1 MSVSGMYKM
10 LSKDVGQVEQS
21 SQLGIS
27 SHYIDPFTNN
37 ADMGMWWD
45 STSGMSTSGPPVKP
59 SYDPARRWGLIS
71 GPSTLDHSGGGST
84 YVISGHIVGNSST
97 FVAENIGREGQ
108 AKARRKSGRDADRE
122 LKALL
127 QRGDKEGMMAVV
139 KAREV
144 AKALSKTKGD
154 CSPKDVGKGKDQ
166 KDAKWNAKARKPQA
180 ESNLEV
186 EDPPGAQ
193 FSTQKNAYN
202 AEVIKQLGFD
212 PTVKPGQRHLNDSAL
227 RKKVG
232 PSNNSMVRRLISFA
246 SLMRSQRSSPRVK
259 KSHWALGRDR
269 GSVQELLRLRTLLE
283 VSFPEISVTHM
294 MRKLLHRESLLF
306 SSLK

>member
-27 SHYIDPFTNN
+27 SHYIDPSTNN
-37 ADMGMWWD
+37 ANMGMWWD

-59 SYDPARRWGLIS
+59 SYDPARRWGLIP

-127 QRGDKEGMMAVV
+127 QRGD
-139 KAREV
+139 
-144 AKALSKTKGD
+144 

-193 FSTQKNAYN
+193 VSTQKNAYN

-212 PTVKPGQRHLNDSAL
+212 PTVKPGQRRLNDSAL

-246 SLMRSQRSSPRVK
+246 SLMRLQRSSLRVK

-269 GSVQELLRLRTLLE
+269 GSVQELLRPRTLLE
-283 VSFPEISVTHM
+283 VSFPETSVTHM